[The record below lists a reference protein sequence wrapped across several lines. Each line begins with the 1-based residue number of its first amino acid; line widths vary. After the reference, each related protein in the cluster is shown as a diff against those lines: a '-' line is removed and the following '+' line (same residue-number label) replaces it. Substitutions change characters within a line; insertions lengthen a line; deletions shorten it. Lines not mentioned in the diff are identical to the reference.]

1 MELECTTTELHR
13 PQPRYSASVS
23 VQARPR
29 SGVRTRTRG
38 AILAA
43 ASSVLARDRTATL
56 SDIAE
61 ASGVG
66 RTTLHRYFPDRESL
80 IEAAVK
86 DSIQAIQQSVTEA
99 VLDQGSPL
107 DAMRRAVAAMVAVGD
122 RLMFVFGD
130 PRVLEGYGAGGGAAP
145 PDDPVIDLIR
155 RGQAEG
161 VFDPEVSASWIQ
173 HVLWVLVYRGCEDAD
188 SGELPRHGVTATVIR
203 TLENGIHARLSTAD
217 RSKARKEFTGLN

>member
-1 MELECTTTELHR
+1 
-13 PQPRYSASVS
+13 VS

-29 SGVRTRTRG
+29 SGVRNRTRG

-43 ASSVLARDRTATL
+43 AASVLARDRTATL

-99 VLDQGSPL
+99 VLDQGPPL

-130 PRVLEGYGAGGGAAP
+130 PRVLEGYGAGSGAAP

-203 TLENGIHARLSTAD
+203 TLENGIHAR
-217 RSKARKEFTGLN
+217 

>member
-1 MELECTTTELHR
+1 MSVHVR
-13 PQPRYSASVS
+13 PKSSV
-23 VQARPR
+23 RN
-29 SGVRTRTRG
+29 RTRG

-43 ASSVLARDRTATL
+43 AASVLARDRTAIL
-56 SDIAE
+56 ADIAE

-80 IEAAVK
+80 IEATIE
-86 DSIQAIQQSVTEA
+86 DSIRAIQQSVAEA
-99 VLDQGSPL
+99 VLDQGSSL

-122 RLMFVFGD
+122 RLLFVFGD
-130 PRVLEGYGAGGGAAP
+130 PRVLAGYGARDGGVP
-145 PDDPVIDLIR
+145 PNDPVIDLIR

-188 SGELPRHGVTATVIR
+188 RGELPRHGITATVIR
-203 TLENGIHARLSTAD
+203 TLENGVHLR
-217 RSKARKEFTGLN
+217 

>member
-1 MELECTTTELHR
+1 M
-13 PQPRYSASVS
+13 S

-29 SGVRTRTRG
+29 SGVRNRTRG

-43 ASSVLARDRTATL
+43 AASVLARDRTATL

-99 VLDQGSPL
+99 VLDQGPPL

-130 PRVLEGYGAGGGAAP
+130 PRVLEGYGAGSGAAP

-173 HVLWVLVYRGCEDAD
+173 HVLWVLVYRGCEDANR
-188 SGELPRHGVTATVIR
+188 GEIPRHGITAIVIR
-203 TLENGIHARLSTAD
+203 TLENGIHAR
-217 RSKARKEFTGLN
+217 

>member
-1 MELECTTTELHR
+1 MSIQVGPE
-13 PQPRYSASVS
+13 SSV
-23 VQARPR
+23 RN
-29 SGVRTRTRG
+29 RTRG

-43 ASSVLARDRTATL
+43 AASVLARDRTATL

-86 DSIQAIQQSVTEA
+86 DSIQAIQESVAEA

>member
-1 MELECTTTELHR
+1 
-13 PQPRYSASVS
+13 VS

-29 SGVRTRTRG
+29 SGVRTRTRS

-43 ASSVLARDRTATL
+43 AASVLARDRTATL

-99 VLDQGSPL
+99 VLDQGPPL

-130 PRVLEGYGAGGGAAP
+130 PSVLEGYGAGGGAAP

-203 TLENGIHARLSTAD
+203 TLENGIHAR
-217 RSKARKEFTGLN
+217 